1 VDTVKSAL
9 PSDDAQHPAEF
20 ERHWRLVTL
29 AGTLGMVCFACIGS
43 APRTKFLLE
52 MGATPFDFGLLSS
65 LAAGA
70 LVFQIVA
77 GVWTHR
83 LPRRKPVWM
92 ALAIAQRLVFLG
104 VLAAPTLFHGDR
116 VRIGWIVAVI
126 FLHSALGN
134 VGDPLW
140 FAWMSDL
147 IPRETLN
154 RHWASRQRFIAAFGI
169 VTQLGI
175 AFGFRH
181 FEVTHR
187 VVLGFSL
194 LTFVGVFLGV
204 VDILLFSWVPE
215 TQPQPRQPVS
225 LRATLAEPLANRE
238 FRPYLW
244 FRAYHSFAVMVAAPF
259 FGVYLISELKMSVLA
274 VQLLSAVSAIGIV
287 LSSRL
292 WGMLC
297 DTYGQRPVL
306 QLTVAAKPLVPFAY
320 LVIPATGPVTA
331 TAFALLWLIDG
342 ITNAGLQ
349 LGTQGVM
356 LKHTPRSNRTM
367 YIAVTNVLALGVA
380 GGIAPLV
387 AGGVIEPL
395 TKAFSFAL
403 GPYRFTG
410 YHAVF
415 LGSMLLRMGGW
426 AFVARFQ
433 EGGSLSVGAML
444 AYLLRANPLA
454 VLWATS
460 RLHASRDERL
470 RAWAASWLGRLQSPL
485 AVHDLVRALT
495 DPSERVRLLA
505 ADALGRIGA
514 SEASIPLGRALC
526 DSDARVQS
534 RAARALGR
542 IGGTESLRVLL
553 QNLTRLDARALE
565 ERVRSLG
572 RIGDDAA
579 MLPLIFLF
587 NEVTDPGLRQEI
599 ASALGRIAQ
608 TDSVSDV
615 LAVLS
620 HQSAW
625 RGNASP
631 PS

>member
-1 VDTVKSAL
+1 METAPSAL
-9 PSDDAQHPAEF
+9 ASDEAQARF

-70 LVFQIVA
+70 LVFQLAA
-77 GVWTHR
+77 GAWAHR
-83 LPRRKPVWM
+83 LRRRKPVWM

-104 VLAAPTLFHGDR
+104 VLAAPTLCHGDR
-116 VRIGWIVAVI
+116 VRIAWIIAVI
-126 FLHSALGN
+126 FLYSALGN
-134 VGDPLW
+134 VGDPMW

-169 VTQLGI
+169 VTQLAI
-175 AFGFRH
+175 ALGFRH
-181 FEVTHR
+181 FEETNR
-187 VVLGFSL
+187 VVLGFTV
-194 LTFVGVFLGV
+194 LTLAGVFLGV
-204 VDILLFSWVPE
+204 VDIVLFSGIPE
-215 TQPQPRQPVS
+215 PPPQARGPVS

-244 FRAYHSFAVMVAAPF
+244 FRAYHNFAVMVAAPF
-259 FGVYLISELKMSVLA
+259 FGVYLISELKMSVLS
-274 VQLLSAVSAIGIV
+274 VQLLAVASAIGV
-287 LSSRL
+287 VVSSRL

-306 QLTVAAKPLVPFAY
+306 QLTVAAKPLIPFAY

-331 TAFALLWLIDG
+331 IAFTLLSLVDG
-342 ITNAGLQ
+342 VTNAGLQ

-356 LKHTPRSNRTM
+356 LKHTPRSSRAM

-380 GGIAPLV
+380 GGIAPLL

-395 TKAFSFAL
+395 TKAFSFDL
-403 GPYRFTG
+403 GPYRFSG

-426 AFVARFQ
+426 FLVARFQ
-433 EGGSLSVGAML
+433 EGGSLGVGAML
-444 AYLLRANPLA
+444 AYLRRANPLA

-460 RLHASRDERL
+460 RLRSARDDRR
-470 RAWAASWLGRLQSPL
+470 RAWAASLLGRLQSPL
-485 AVHDLVRALT
+485 ATHDLVRALA

-526 DSDARVQS
+526 DPNQRVQS

-542 IGGTESLRVLL
+542 IGGTDSLRVLL
-553 QNLTRLDARALE
+553 QNLSRLDARAQE
-565 ERVRSLG
+565 ELVRSLG
-572 RIGDDAA
+572 RIGDDTA

-587 NEVTDPGLRQEI
+587 NEVTDPDLRQEI
-599 ASALGRIAQ
+599 AGALSRIAQ
-608 TDSVSDV
+608 TDSVSDIM
-615 LAVLS
+615 AVLS
-620 HQSAW
+620 HQAAW
-625 RGNASP
+625 RASAP
-631 PS
+631 PSS